1 MDYLPVLEEL
11 TFLAGELSE
20 SEHCFTV
27 EILEDNVIESPESF
41 QLLLVLNETFRGSG
55 DKNITILDSK
65 IDYSTFLNNCPL
77 SIIVL
82 SIIGLL

>member
-1 MDYLPVLEEL
+1 MDYVSVFEAL
-11 TFLAGELSE
+11 TFQAGEPSGSE
-20 SEHCFTV
+20 RCFTV
-27 EILEDNVIESPESF
+27 GILEDSVVESPESF

-82 SIIGLL
+82 SVIGVL